1 MREAN
6 QLVGKTLGEVAKHIV
21 PGVSTL
27 QLDKIAEE
35 FIRDNGAVPAF
46 LGYGGFP
53 NSICASVNDQVV
65 HGIPSSKMILK
76 EGDVISV
83 DCGTI
88 LNGFVGDSAYTFCVG
103 EVAPEVKKLLKATKD
118 SLYLGIQCAVEGH
131 RLGDISNA
139 IQTYCESQG
148 YSVVRELVGHGIG
161 RKMHEEPEVP
171 NYGRRGCG
179 PLLRNGMC
187 ICIEPMIN
195 MGSKNVAFEKD
206 GWTVRTK
213 DRKPS
218 AHFEHCIA
226 IRPDGPQILSS
237 FKFLEEVLE
246 KTQFN
251 WIYMAKQSAIEKDG
265 VIVEAL
271 SNAMFR
277 VELENGHE
285 ITAHISGKMRMHYIK
300 ILPGDKV
307 RVEMSPYD
315 LSKGR
320 IAFRYK

>member
-1 MREAN
+1 MIYLKTDEEIELMRSAN
-6 QLVGKTLGEVAKHIV
+6 QLVGRTLGELAKHIA
-21 PGVSTL
+21 PGVTTL

-46 LGYGGFP
+46 LGDGGFP
-53 NSICASVNDQVV
+53 NSICASVNEQVV
-65 HGIPSSKMILK
+65 HGIPSSKAVLK

-103 EVAPEVKKLLKATKD
+103 EVALEVKNLLKTTKE
-118 SLYLGIQCAVEGH
+118 SLYQGIQQAVEGK
-131 RLGDISNA
+131 RVGDVSHA
-139 IQTYCESQG
+139 VQTYCESKG

-171 NYGRRGCG
+171 NYGRYGCG
-179 PLLRNGMC
+179 PLLRSGMC

-195 MGSKNVAFEKD
+195 MGSKNVVFEKD

-213 DRKPS
+213 DRKCS

-237 FKFLEEVLE
+237 FEFVEEVL
-246 KTQFN
+246 
-251 WIYMAKQSAIEKDG
+251 G
-265 VIVEAL
+265 
-271 SNAMFR
+271 SNA
-277 VELENGHE
+277 
-285 ITAHISGKMRMHYIK
+285 I
-300 ILPGDKV
+300 
-307 RVEMSPYD
+307 
-315 LSKGR
+315 
-320 IAFRYK
+320 